1 MKKILISDYP
11 WETRVATTKNEKL
24 QNVYF
29 TSPMSNSLERC
40 FFKGVVTTV
49 LPGIQTAFV
58 EIGQEKSGFLHIS
71 EIDRELAIG
80 KMDDL
85 ELDDIA
91 QEPKVDKYQPKS
103 TADISK
109 IFKEN
114 ERILVQVSKE
124 PVYDKGPKLTT
135 CFALPG
141 RFIVLMPNIARIGI
155 SKKIENREERQR
167 LRELVSSMLPKGMG
181 AIVRTS
187 SETCTTSA
195 LSKDIA
201 FLVSTWSSI
210 KNRYARAK
218 DGEKI
223 YEDLPLAFQ
232 VVRDHL
238 DSDVEAIITNSKEM
252 QKRVYNFIKGI
263 APEFA
268 HLVKYFKEPVDL
280 FEFYNI
286 DKQIESA
293 LNKKVYLPSG
303 GSLII
308 ESTEAMTVIDVN
320 TGKFIGK
327 TSLEETIVKTNTEAA
342 QEIVR
347 QLRLRNIGG
356 LIVIDFIDMSSLQ
369 NRQKVVKFFE
379 QALKENDKFQSV
391 VLKISEFG
399 LVQMTRKRSG
409 KTLIQQLMISCQQC
423 HGCGFN
429 KSIRTISF
437 YILRQ
442 LHDKLTKELGE
453 HKKVTLTV
461 GCDIFAFITEV
472 AYNSVLEL
480 EKKFNCNLVILRK
493 NGFAH
498 QSYQID
504 FEK

>member
-1 MKKILISDYP
+1 
-11 WETRVATTKNEKL
+11 
-24 QNVYF
+24 
-29 TSPMSNSLERC
+29 
-40 FFKGVVTTV
+40 
-49 LPGIQTAFV
+49 
-58 EIGQEKSGFLHIS
+58 
-71 EIDRELAIG
+71 
-80 KMDDL
+80 
-85 ELDDIA
+85 
-91 QEPKVDKYQPKS
+91 
-103 TADISK
+103 
-109 IFKEN
+109 
-114 ERILVQVSKE
+114 
-124 PVYDKGPKLTT
+124 
-135 CFALPG
+135 
-141 RFIVLMPNIARIGI
+141 
-155 SKKIENREERQR
+155 
-167 LRELVSSMLPKGMG
+167 
-181 AIVRTS
+181 
-187 SETCTTSA
+187 
-195 LSKDIA
+195 
-201 FLVSTWSSI
+201 
-210 KNRYARAK
+210 
-218 DGEKI
+218 
-223 YEDLPLAFQ
+223 
-232 VVRDHL
+232 
-238 DSDVEAIITNSKEM
+238 
-252 QKRVYNFIKGI
+252 
-263 APEFA
+263 
-268 HLVKYFKEPVDL
+268 
-280 FEFYNI
+280 
-286 DKQIESA
+286 
-293 LNKKVYLPSG
+293 LPSG